1 MVLLIVAVVIGAL
14 TPSVLRQIEHARINR
29 AANVIAADFL
39 QIQTMAGRQQAP
51 LRMVVDVTLK
61 TISINLTSGTTLS
74 VRRLGTDTEFKI
86 GTLAASPT
94 SVLVLPSGMAS
105 TQITITVT
113 TSGYSKQIR
122 MSRAGQVRI
131 L

>member
-105 TQITITVT
+105 AQMTITVT

>member
-14 TPSVLRQIEHARINR
+14 TPSVVRQIEHARVNR
-29 AANVIAADFL
+29 AANVLAADFL
-39 QIQTMAGRQQAP
+39 QVQTMAGRQQAP
-51 LRMVVDVTLK
+51 LRMVVDATLK
-61 TISINLTSGTTLS
+61 TVSINLTSGTTLA

-94 SVLVLPSGMAS
+94 SVLVLPNGMTSG
-105 TQITITVT
+105 QITITVT
-113 TSGYSKQIR
+113 TSGYSKQVR

>member
-14 TPSVLRQIEHARINR
+14 TPSVIRQIEHARVNR

-39 QIQTMAGRQQAP
+39 QVQTLAARRHTP
-51 LRMVVDVTLK
+51 LRLVVDATLK
-61 TISINLTSGTTLS
+61 TISITLTSGSSIS
-74 VRRLGTDTEFKI
+74 VRQLGRDSEFKI
-86 GTLAASPT
+86 GTLAASPV
-94 SVLVLPSGMAS
+94 SVLVLPNGMAS
-105 TQITITVT
+105 GPMTITVT